1 VEAFY
6 MDNLGNLAQDISI
19 LHRQYYK
26 DTGNDFK
33 KLDLNPT
40 ATCILLTVNDHPNIN
55 QQEIS
60 ERLVIDKSLTAR
72 EINRMQKLN
81 YLDKGNGKG
90 KSVTI
95 NLTDLG
101 RSLMPQLRHIRQQW
115 WTDKFAETGIDANSP
130 LMEGIQTIV
139 EHVTGYDNQLD

>member
-1 VEAFY
+1 

-115 WTDKFAETGIDANSP
+115 WTDKFVETGIDANSP